1 MPMTRHKRLMRQ
13 LLHSSMA
20 LDVQRKRRKRLSMTS
35 LIDVIFLLLLF
46 FMLTS
51 TFSKFGEIEFSTATI
66 GGAETDQVIRF
77 IKLDADRILVDG
89 SPVPLAQVAQ
99 KLGADKSQTALI
111 SLSPHATSQQLIDLL
126 AALASVE
133 QLRTQVLG

>member
-1 MPMTRHKRLMRQ
+1 MT
-13 LLHSSMA
+13 

-51 TFSKFGEIEFSTATI
+51 TFSKFGEIEFSAAAA
-66 GGAETDQVIRF
+66 GDSEPDETIRF
-77 IKLDADRILVDG
+77 VKLYANQILVDG
-89 SPVPLAQVAQ
+89 TPAQLAQVAEM
-99 KLGADKSQTALI
+99 LRSDSSQIVLI
-111 SLSPHATSQQLIDLL
+111 SLNPDATSQQLIDLL
-126 AALASVE
+126 TVLASVE

>member
-1 MPMTRHKRLMRQ
+1 
-13 LLHSSMA
+13 MA
-20 LDVQRKRRKRLSMTS
+20 LDVRRKRRKRLSMTS

-51 TFSKFGEIEFSTATI
+51 TFSKFGEIEFSTTAI
-66 GGAETDQVIRF
+66 GGAETDRVIRF

-89 SPVPLAQVAQ
+89 APVPLAQVAQ
-99 KLGADKSQTALI
+99 TLRAAKSQTALI

-126 AALASVE
+126 TVLAPVE
-133 QLRTQVLG
+133 QLHTQVLG